1 MGEEYFLGGKE
12 YSVNV
17 RCTAPYVYINQ
28 VKLSKTQRERNV
40 LEKEDRNKN
49 ARKKSHKWQ
58 KLEIKKACRGNT
70 GPMFA
75 IRQWISCFI
84 KFVKHRIKA

>member
-12 YSVNV
+12 YSVNTALYV
-17 RCTAPYVYINQ
+17 RIKQ
-28 VKLSKTQRERNV
+28 MKLSTTQYERNI
-40 LEKEDRNKN
+40 LEKKDRSKN

-58 KLEIKKACRGNT
+58 KLEIRKACRGNT
-70 GPMFA
+70 DAMFV
-75 IRQWISCFI
+75 IRQRISRFI

>member
-17 RCTAPYVYINQ
+17 RCTALYVCINQ

-49 ARKKSHKWQ
+49 ARKKSHK
-58 KLEIKKACRGNT
+58 
-70 GPMFA
+70 
-75 IRQWISCFI
+75 
-84 KFVKHRIKA
+84 